1 MLTQMQNLKNVQA
14 NAKELYEVQIQ
25 NLKEQLKK
33 QEYEMDSIRS
43 LERLEK
49 NRLKDQ
55 MSSMEN

>member
-1 MLTQMQNLKNVQA
+1 MQNLKNIQS

-25 NLKEQLKK
+25 SLKEQLKK
-33 QEYEMDSIRS
+33 QEYEINNVKS

-55 MSSMEN
+55 ISSM